1 MTKNAKKPTLPTTPT
16 PPGTTRREMNVE
28 LNPDDK
34 ILLEQLTSLMNLQ
47 KQMTECLHQ
56 CNQTLLAISKHVFDG
71 ILLAQPD
78 ADQLP
83 QPDFKEAPD
92 HSA

>member
-1 MTKNAKKPTLPTTPT
+1 MTKNAKKPNPPTTPT
-16 PPGTTRREMNVE
+16 PPGTVRREMNVE

-34 ILLEQLTSLMNLQ
+34 ILLEMLTSMMTMQ

-56 CNQTLLAISKHVFDG
+56 GNQTLLSLSKHVFDG

-83 QPDFKEAPD
+83 QPDLKEDPD
-92 HSA
+92 HTA

>member
-1 MTKNAKKPTLPTTPT
+1 
-16 PPGTTRREMNVE
+16 
-28 LNPDDK
+28 
-34 ILLEQLTSLMNLQ
+34 MNLQ

-56 CNQTLLAISKHVFDG
+56 GNQTLLAISKHVFDG

-83 QPDFKEAPD
+83 QPDLKEDPD
-92 HSA
+92 HTA